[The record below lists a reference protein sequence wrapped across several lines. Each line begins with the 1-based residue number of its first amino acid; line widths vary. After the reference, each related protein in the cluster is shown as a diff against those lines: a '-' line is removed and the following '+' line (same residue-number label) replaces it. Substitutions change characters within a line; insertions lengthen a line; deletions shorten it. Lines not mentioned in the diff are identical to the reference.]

1 MAELQEFEN
10 TSSTNQMYTPNFT
23 EVNSSGAADDT
34 FYQRHVDIT
43 MEIRHYAM
51 PCIAAV
57 GIVFN
62 ILSAVVFSEERMRQI
77 SSSRYF
83 LALSVSDSLS
93 LLGELIKWLGDDR
106 LGYSFLYTQRITCKF
121 VYHLRYSSQLL
132 AAFLVATVTSERLF
146 VVYYPLKASAVLTV
160 NLAIGIITGE
170 AVAAILLG
178 AYGSILFDQV
188 RYFGKPFCL
197 IDFLKDGVAY
207 EYCNLI
213 ISKILGEVL
222 TSVAVAVMT
231 GIIIYKLM
239 RSRKQRSELSGGNSK
254 MSGSSTAAQDR
265 QLTVMLVVV
274 ASTFVVL
281 RAPYTI
287 IWYLSHYRNTQP
299 FFPVLPENLRR
310 LSEGL
315 NISYVLYMMNY
326 AINFFLYSLSGRRFR
341 ETLAGLCCGRR
352 HGNQGMSSAVTMST
366 LASETS
372 GTMQR
377 EQPDIVRTTDVNS
390 AQLKK

>member
-1 MAELQEFEN
+1 MAVQLVEN
-10 TSSTNQMYTPNFT
+10 TSVTGNISDYTESDTP
-23 EVNSSGAADDT
+23 EDDT
-34 FYQRHVDIT
+34 YFQPHVDIT

-51 PCIAAV
+51 PCTTAV

-62 ILSAVVFSEERMRQI
+62 ILSAVVFSEERMRRM
-77 SSSRYF
+77 SSSRYL
-83 LALSVSDSLS
+83 LALAISDCLS
-93 LLGELIKWLGDDR
+93 LLSELVKWLGDWR
-106 LGYSFLYTQRITCKF
+106 LGYLFLHTQRITCKF
-121 VYHLRYSSQLL
+121 IYHLRYSSQLL
-132 AAFLVATVTSERLF
+132 SAFLVATVTSERMF
-146 VVYYPLKASAVLTV
+146 VVCYPLKASSILTV
-160 NLAIGIITGE
+160 KLASGIIVGE
-170 AVAAILLG
+170 TVAAILLG
-178 AYGSILFDQV
+178 AYGSVYFDLV
-188 RYFGKPFCL
+188 IFFGKTSCL
-197 IDFLKDGVAY
+197 IDFFKDGVAY

-222 TSVAVAVMT
+222 TSVIVAVMT

-239 RSRKQRSELSGGNSK
+239 RSRKERSELSGGK
-254 MSGSSTAAQDR
+254 TSGSSTTAQDR

-341 ETLAGLCCGRR
+341 ETLAGLCCGCR
-352 HGNQGMSSAVTMST
+352 HGNQGMSSAVTMSS

-372 GTMQR
+372 GVTQSESR
-377 EQPDIVRTTDVNS
+377 EPGRLGSSPS
-390 AQLKK
+390 AENKL